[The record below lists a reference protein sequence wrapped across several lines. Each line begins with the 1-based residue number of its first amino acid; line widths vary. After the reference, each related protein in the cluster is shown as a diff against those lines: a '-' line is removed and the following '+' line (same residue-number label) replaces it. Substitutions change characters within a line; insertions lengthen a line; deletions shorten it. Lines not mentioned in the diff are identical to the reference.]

1 MEKVIQTML
10 IATVLTMSIAL
21 VVLSVNQ
28 IKFYKKLK
36 TLENRIWRMEFREE
50 RWKEAAKTVINQN
63 KEDEFTI
70 FIKDL
75 TKQVLKADEDLSPQ
89 KIGILMEG
97 FKIMRDKKEGNSCTI
112 Y

>member
-36 TLENRIWRMEFREE
+36 NT
-50 RWKEAAKTVINQN
+50 
-63 KEDEFTI
+63 
-70 FIKDL
+70 
-75 TKQVLKADEDLSPQ
+75 
-89 KIGILMEG
+89 
-97 FKIMRDKKEGNSCTI
+97 
-112 Y
+112 

>member
-1 MEKVIQTML
+1 MIQTML
-10 IATVLTMSIAL
+10 IATVFTMAIAL

-36 TLENRIWRMEFREE
+36 TLENRIWRMEFRET
-50 RWKEAAKTVINQN
+50 RWEEAAKTVINQN

-75 TKQVLKADEDLSPQ
+75 TKQVLKVDEDLSPQ
-89 KIGILMEG
+89 KIGILMES
-97 FKIMRDKKEGNSCTI
+97 FKMIKIHEEKKKEI
-112 Y
+112 EI

>member
-1 MEKVIQTML
+1 MIQTML
-10 IATVLTMSIAL
+10 IATVFTMSIAL

-36 TLENRIWRMEFREE
+36 TLENRIRRMEFRED

-63 KEDEFTI
+63 KEDEFTV

-75 TKQVLKADEDLSPQ
+75 TMRVLKAEEDLSPQ

-97 FKIMRDKKEGNSCTI
+97 FKMMRDKKEGNSCTI

>member
-1 MEKVIQTML
+1 MIQTML
-10 IATVLTMSIAL
+10 IATVFTMSIAL

-36 TLENRIWRMEFREE
+36 TLENRIRRMEFRENGWE
-50 RWKEAAKTVINQN
+50 EAAKTVINRN

-75 TKQVLKADEDLSPQ
+75 TKQVLKSEEDLSPQ
-89 KIGILMEG
+89 KIGILVEG
-97 FKIMRDKKEGNSCTI
+97 LKMMRDKKEGNSCMT

>member
-1 MEKVIQTML
+1 MIQTML